1 MPLLSMPY
9 TLSWRKWVQV
19 AMWGGLPDTALRNG
33 IIAHPTMA
41 EGLNLL
47 FANVPARRDG
57 AT

>member
-1 MPLLSMPY
+1 MPY